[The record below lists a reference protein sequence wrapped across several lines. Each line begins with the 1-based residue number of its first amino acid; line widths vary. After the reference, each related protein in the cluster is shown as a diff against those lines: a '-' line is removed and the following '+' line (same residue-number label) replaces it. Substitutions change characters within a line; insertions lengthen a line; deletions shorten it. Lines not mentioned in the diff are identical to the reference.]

1 MTSNVDVAN
10 NVLSISADPV
20 AESTRKDD
28 RISSPSKHSASPRA
42 PKPASPPS
50 FAKDNTAS
58 TSQLQ
63 NGNAGSDDAQNESE
77 AETVVLADPDQDED
91 KKERRVIKTERSDGD
106 DEADPRILKE
116 AVTTRS
122 PALNGRKDAAMD
134 AKDIKT
140 NGTKNGS
147 EHDEKSSIPTSPS
160 SGSTSRQERERSPA
174 EPAQSPRI
182 HATTSPSIPV
192 STRGRS
198 SSTIESRKRKLRDE
212 SNPKNNIEPPRQR
225 PKTDAPAK
233 PSPTL
238 RNQPTSPATPS
249 VRPHKRSAST
259 QSQSALQAAQNRK
272 RRELSTI
279 VLPSQERK
287 TWSDSSSDTS
297 SSPRPVQTPNL
308 PPHTRVKRS
317 SHRALTSPARA
328 MAHKKNVDRFGA
340 TRLAR
345 ECEKGDLDSVKAAYN
360 AAPDE
365 LNQEDFA
372 GIAPLQKASLN
383 GHADIVEFLIDQ
395 RCRTDCESNDR
406 DTPLIDAVENGHLAV
421 VKLLLTKARVNPH
434 HQNKKGQ
441 RAIDVLNDDED
452 DVQEIEKELREAM
465 LRENGTNNDD
475 DNNGPEAT
483 QQKTISRLLYNEY
496 NTETLVE
503 RAGVGDISA
512 VGELIN
518 SNIKPNIACGVAA
531 ARGGHYDI
539 LSILLASGLKAD
551 PDPSKHSETPML
563 VAIGRGHLKI
573 IRLLLEQDHFDPTR
587 RNREGRTYY
596 EISED
601 RRGPKWE
608 QERDI
613 LKNRYDKYRREHQS
627 PKRNKKE
634 AQGANQVRGKRRSSP
649 KRERSSSPVRPDARR
664 SHHAKSSTISAAPQ
678 KTRGRLISGR
688 ELSNQRDLKRRRRVV
703 NDETSSSESEEER
716 KPVKKAAHKPRS
728 YSEGEEQKAAKKS
741 MKPRSEDREPQRK
754 SAHVRSDE
762 SEDDQRRP
770 AKRLVTKS
778 RGTEREKARDV
789 KPTPDADSPDE
800 RKPAKKISNKLRTA
814 EKEKSKD
821 IKPPPEDGSGEETKA
836 KNTPTPAAESKS
848 TPSPPVP
855 ETTPEP
861 IREARRQDAERLI
874 EEARRRAAEVEEA
887 RKAAEAE
894 AARIAAEAEAAR
906 KVAEAEAKAEAK
918 RLAEEAEAARIA
930 AEAEA
935 KRLAEEQAEQA
946 KRAARLERISKLPK
960 ALKRAVELGPNR
972 PLHFSGD
979 EMGISANFLPL
990 HFVHLHEIDAAC
1002 EVSQKQDPWLLSFQA
1017 VGVLGLPEQDLA
1029 LLEEPYA
1036 AWPRKEVA
1044 GWQRELFLRHYD
1056 IAQLAQDFRFPP
1068 EGCPDDY
1075 AEIQKCIQETRQQFL
1090 EMQGLYWIPYEA
1102 FLSAAKEVLTLK
1114 DLLKDLD
1121 ISRARLVHV
1130 RQEDKGGRSPEK
1142 MVRPRKSFL
1151 DVVLGREPVAEG
1163 REPVAESME
1172 LG

>member
-10 NVLSISADPV
+10 NVPSISADSV
-20 AESTRKDD
+20 AEPTRKDD
-28 RISSPSKHSASPRA
+28 RIPSPSKQTASPQA
-42 PKPASPPS
+42 LKPASPS
-50 FAKDNTAS
+50 SSAKGNTAS
-58 TSQLQ
+58 IPRFQ
-63 NGNAGSDDAQNESE
+63 NGDAGSDDAQNESE
-77 AETVVLADPDQDED
+77 AETVVLADAEQDED
-91 KKERRVIKTERSDGD
+91 KKENRVIKTERSDGD
-106 DEADPRILKE
+106 DRTDSRMVKE

-122 PALNGRKDAAMD
+122 PALNGRKDVAVD
-134 AKDIKT
+134 TKDVKT
-140 NGTKNGS
+140 NGAKNSS
-147 EHDEKSSIPTSPS
+147 EHDGKSSIPTSPS
-160 SGSTSRQERERSPA
+160 SRSTSRQGHERSPT
-174 EPAQSPRI
+174 EPPRSPPA
-182 HATTSPSIPV
+182 HAAPSPSLPV
-192 STRGRS
+192 SNRGRS
-198 SSTIESRKRKLRDE
+198 SSTVESRKRKLHDD
-212 SNPKNNIEPPRQR
+212 SIEPPRQR
-225 PKTDAPAK
+225 PKTDGPVK
-233 PSPTL
+233 PSHGL
-238 RNQPTSPATPS
+238 RIQPTSPATPGI
-249 VRPHKRSAST
+249 RPHKRSAS
-259 QSQSALQAAQNRK
+259 SQSALQAAQSRN

-287 TWSDSSSDTS
+287 TWSDSSSEA
-297 SSPRPVQTPNL
+297 SSPRHVQTPNL

-345 ECEKGDLDSVKAAYN
+345 ECEKGDLDTVKVAYN

-383 GHADIVEFLIDQ
+383 GHADVVEFLIDQ
-395 RCRTDCESNDR
+395 GCRTDCESNDR

-421 VKLLLTKARVNPH
+421 VKLLLTKAKVNPH

-452 DVQEIEKELREAM
+452 DVKEIEKELKEAM
-465 LRENGTNNDD
+465 LRENGTNNEDE
-475 DNNGPEAT
+475 NNGPEAT

-496 NTETLVE
+496 NTETLIE
-503 RAGVGDISA
+503 RAGVGDIIA

-573 IRLLLEQDHFDPTR
+573 IKLLLVQDHFDPTR
-587 RNREGRTYY
+587 RNREGRTYF
-596 EISED
+596 ELSED

-634 AQGANQVRGKRRSSP
+634 AQGCGQMRAKRRSSP
-649 KRERSSSPVRPDARR
+649 RRERSSSPVRYDARR
-664 SHHAKSSTISAAPQ
+664 IHLTKSSTVPSAPQ

-716 KPVKKAAHKPRS
+716 KPVKKVAHNPRS
-728 YSEGEEQKAAKKS
+728 YSEGEEQKTVKKS
-741 MKPRSEDREPQRK
+741 IKPRSEDLEPPRK
-754 SAHVRSDE
+754 SVRTPSED
-762 SEDDQRRP
+762 SEDDQRKLG
-770 AKRLVTKS
+770 KRLVTKS
-778 RGTEREKARDV
+778 RVAEREKMRDI
-789 KPTPDADSPDE
+789 KPTPDADPDD
-800 RKPAKKISNKLRTA
+800 RKPPKKMATKPRTSER
-814 EKEKSKD
+814 EKGKD
-821 IKPPPEDGSGEETKA
+821 IKLPPEEGSGNEAKP
-836 KNTPTPAAESKS
+836 KNTPTPGPESKS
-848 TPSPPVP
+848 TPAPPEP
-855 ETTPEP
+855 ATTPEP
-861 IREARRQDAERLI
+861 VREARRQEVERI
-874 EEARRRAAEVEEA
+874 MEEAKRRAAEAEEARKTAEAEAA

-894 AARIAAEAEAAR
+894 AARRAAE
-906 KVAEAEAKAEAK
+906 AEAEAKAEAK

-930 AEAEA
+930 AEVEA

-946 KRAARLERISKLPK
+946 KQAARLDRISNLPK

-990 HFVHLHEIDAAC
+990 NFVHLQEIDSAC
-1002 EVSQKQDPWLLSFQA
+1002 ETAQKQDPWLLSFQA

-1029 LLEEPYA
+1029 LLEEPYVS
-1036 AWPRKEVA
+1036 WPRKEVT
-1044 GWQRELFLRHYD
+1044 GRQRELFLRSYD
-1056 IAQLAQDFRFPP
+1056 IAQLAQDFRFQP
-1068 EGCPDDY
+1068 EGSPDDY

-1090 EMQGLYWIPYEA
+1090 DLQGLYWIPYEA
-1102 FLSAAKEVLTLK
+1102 FLSAAKEVPTLK

-1121 ISRARLVHV
+1121 IAKARLIHV
-1130 RQEDKGGRSPEK
+1130 KQEEKGGQSPDN

-1163 REPVAESME
+1163 ME

>member
-1 MTSNVDVAN
+1 MTSNVDVTN
-10 NVLSISADPV
+10 NVPFISANSV
-20 AESTRKDD
+20 AEPTRKDD
-28 RISSPSKHSASPRA
+28 RIPSPSKQTASPRA
-42 PKPASPPS
+42 PKPASPLS
-50 FAKDNTAS
+50 SAKDNTAS
-58 TSQLQ
+58 IPRLQ
-63 NGNAGSDDAQNESE
+63 NGDTGSDDAQNESE
-77 AETVVLADPDQDED
+77 AETVVLADAEQDED
-91 KKERRVIKTERSDGD
+91 KKEKRVIKTERSDGD
-106 DEADPRILKE
+106 DGTDSRMVKE
-116 AVTTRS
+116 VVTTRP
-122 PALNGRKDAAMD
+122 PALNGRKDAAVD

-140 NGTKNGS
+140 NGAKNSS
-147 EHDEKSSIPTSPS
+147 EHDGKSSIPTSPS
-160 SGSTSRQERERSPA
+160 SRSTSRQEHERSPA
-174 EPAQSPRI
+174 EPSQSPPA
-182 HATTSPSIPV
+182 HAAPSPSLPV

-198 SSTIESRKRKLRDE
+198 SSTVEVESRKRKLHDE
-212 SNPKNNIEPPRQR
+212 SSPKHNIEPPRQR
-225 PKTDAPAK
+225 PKTDGPVK
-233 PSPTL
+233 PFHGL
-238 RNQPTSPATPS
+238 RNQPTSPAIPGI
-249 VRPHKRSAST
+249 RPHKRSTS
-259 QSQSALQAAQNRK
+259 SQSALQAAQSRNK
-272 RRELSTI
+272 RELSTI

-287 TWSDSSSDTS
+287 TWSDSSSEA
-297 SSPRPVQTPNL
+297 SSPRHVQMPNL

-317 SHRALTSPARA
+317 SYRALTSPARA

-345 ECEKGDLDSVKAAYN
+345 ECEKGDLDTVKAAYN

-395 RCRTDCESNDR
+395 GCRTDCESNDR

-421 VKLLLTKARVNPH
+421 VKLLLTKAKVNPH

-452 DVQEIEKELREAM
+452 DVKEIEKELKEAM

-475 DNNGPEAT
+475 ENNGPEAT

-496 NTETLVE
+496 NTETLIE
-503 RAGVGDISA
+503 RAGVGDIIA

-563 VAIGRGHLKI
+563 VAIGRGHVKI
-573 IRLLLEQDHFDPTR
+573 IELLLEQDHFDPTR
-587 RNREGRTYY
+587 RNREGRTYF

-634 AQGANQVRGKRRSSP
+634 AQCGGQIRAKRRSSL
-649 KRERSSSPVRPDARR
+649 KRERSSSPVRSDARR
-664 SHHAKSSTISAAPQ
+664 THLTKSSTVPAVHQ

-716 KPVKKAAHKPRS
+716 RPAKKVAHKPRS
-728 YSEGEEQKAAKKS
+728 YSEGEEQKVVKKS
-741 MKPRSEDREPQRK
+741 IKPRSEDHEPPRK
-754 SAHVRSDE
+754 SARAPSED
-762 SEDDQRRP
+762 SEDDQRKP
-770 AKRLVTKS
+770 GKRLVTKP
-778 RGTEREKARDV
+778 RVTEREKTRDI
-789 KPTPDADSPDE
+789 KPNPDDSPDD
-800 RKPAKKISNKLRTA
+800 RKPPKKMTTKPRTG
-814 EKEKSKD
+814 EREKSKD
-821 IKPPPEDGSGEETKA
+821 IKPPPEEGSGNEAKP
-836 KNTPTPAAESKS
+836 KNTPTPGPESKS
-848 TPSPPVP
+848 TPAPPEPV
-855 ETTPEP
+855 TTPEP
-861 IREARRQDAERLI
+861 VREARRQEAERII
-874 EEARRRAAEVEEA
+874 EAKRRAAEAEEA

-894 AARIAAEAEAAR
+894 AARKAAEAEAAR
-906 KVAEAEAKAEAK
+906 RAAEAEAEAKAEAK

-946 KRAARLERISKLPK
+946 EQAKQAARLERISNLPK
-960 ALKRAVELGPNR
+960 ALKRAVELGSNR

-990 HFVHLHEIDAAC
+990 NFVHLQEIDSAC
-1002 EVSQKQDPWLLSFQA
+1002 ETAQKQDPWLLSFQA

-1029 LLEEPYA
+1029 LLEEPYVT
-1036 AWPRKEVA
+1036 WPRKEVTERH
-1044 GWQRELFLRHYD
+1044 RELFLRNYD
-1056 IAQLAQDFRFPP
+1056 IAQLAQDFRFQP
-1068 EGCPDDY
+1068 EGSPDDY

-1090 EMQGLYWIPYEA
+1090 DMQGLYWIPHEA
-1102 FLSAAKEVLTLK
+1102 FLSAAKEVPTLK

-1121 ISRARLVHV
+1121 IAKARLIHV
-1130 RQEDKGGRSPEK
+1130 KQEEKGGQSPEN

-1163 REPVAESME
+1163 ME